1 MMKRSTAWT
10 VFRSVILFAAASLG
24 VYIAYKTAT
33 RPHAFTGLYAVLFPL
48 SIIVTLAGLALAVK
62 PAVAFRAP
70 AWTRAAVG
78 VAAAGW
84 LANGILCV
92 PRLAETTLSAPLA
105 GLFAT
110 GHMLLQHVVLTLGV
124 AALALA
130 PRAVYRWFG
139 LAVPAEADHSAQTLA
154 PSRV

>member
-1 MMKRSTAWT
+1 MTRSKSWK
-10 VFRSVILFAAASLG
+10 VFRAVILVAAVSLG
-24 VYIAYKTAT
+24 GYIAFKTAT

-48 SIIVTLAGLALAVK
+48 SIIVTVAGVALAID
-62 PAVAFRAP
+62 PALGFRAP
-70 AWTRAAVG
+70 LWTRAAVG

-84 LANGILCV
+84 LANGVLCV
-92 PRLAETTLSAPLA
+92 PSLTQATLSAPLA

-110 GHMLLQHVVLTLGV
+110 GHMLLQHVVLTIGV

-139 LAVPAEADHSAQTLA
+139 LETPAGVRHSTPAVA
-154 PSRV
+154 PSRA